1 MFEVSLLKTKTDKL
15 KEYKK
20 AEIVFKEGSSGN
32 RMFIIYSGKI
42 RLYTEAPG
50 KEVTLAIIGPGDF
63 FGEMALIDSSPRTA
77 TAVAEET
84 AKLLPLNQNEF
95 MDMLKA
101 HPDFSFI
108 VIQNLCLRLRERWD
122 LYRKMGPG
130 EHKKKGQI
138 ELVLKSI
145 HLDEINNA
153 LKFLQD
159 QTKKERLDSEMKIV
173 SNVSQFITPYLEKL
187 AGSKLDGQQR
197 EWLSVVEA
205 NLNNIVS
212 PFMGRMPYYSGM
224 TPMELQIANLIKTGK
239 TTKEI
244 SSLLNLSTTTI
255 DFHRNNIRSKLGLI
269 NQKKSLRS
277 HLMSISTEE

>member
-20 AEIVFKEGSSGN
+20 AEIVFQRRQPGQQDVHHLFRGDQALHRGAGQGSHFGHD
-32 RMFIIYSGKI
+32 RARG
-42 RLYTEAPG
+42 
-50 KEVTLAIIGPGDF
+50 F
-63 FGEMALIDSSPRTA
+63 FRGEMALIDSSPRTA

-84 AKLLPLNQNEF
+84 TKLLPLNQNEF
-95 MDMLKA
+95 MDMLKT

-108 VIQNLCLRLRERWD
+108 VIQNLCRRLRERWD
-122 LYRKMGPG
+122 LYRKMGAG
-130 EHKKKGQI
+130 ESQKERTDR

-187 AGSKLDGQQR
+187 ARQQ
-197 EWLSVVEA
+197 
-205 NLNNIVS
+205 
-212 PFMGRMPYYSGM
+212 
-224 TPMELQIANLIKTGK
+224 T
-239 TTKEI
+239 
-244 SSLLNLSTTTI
+244 
-255 DFHRNNIRSKLGLI
+255 
-269 NQKKSLRS
+269 
-277 HLMSISTEE
+277 

>member
-1 MFEVSLLKTKTDKL
+1 M
-15 KEYKK
+15 
-20 AEIVFKEGSSGN
+20 
-32 RMFIIYSGKI
+32 
-42 RLYTEAPG
+42 
-50 KEVTLAIIGPGDF
+50 AIIGPGDF

-122 LYRKMGPG
+122 LYRKMGYRRVTKR
-130 EHKKKGQI
+130 EGQI

-173 SNVSQFITPYLEKL
+173 SNVNQFITPYLEKL
-187 AGSKLDGQQR
+187 ARQQ
-197 EWLSVVEA
+197 
-205 NLNNIVS
+205 
-212 PFMGRMPYYSGM
+212 
-224 TPMELQIANLIKTGK
+224 T
-239 TTKEI
+239 
-244 SSLLNLSTTTI
+244 
-255 DFHRNNIRSKLGLI
+255 
-269 NQKKSLRS
+269 
-277 HLMSISTEE
+277 